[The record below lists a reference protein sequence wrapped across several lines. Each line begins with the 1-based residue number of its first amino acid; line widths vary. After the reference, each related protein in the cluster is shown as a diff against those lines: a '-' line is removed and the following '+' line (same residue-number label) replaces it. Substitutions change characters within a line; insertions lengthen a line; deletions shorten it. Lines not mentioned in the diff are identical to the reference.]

1 MSPNFQLDSITCLS
15 MLDVTYFL
23 LKKHI
28 KILGQ
33 DENRGLY
40 LANVCAMKTIR
51 ANKDAFSRANTWKPE
66 KDFLVAYRQNLFSLL
81 QKK

>member
-1 MSPNFQLDSITCLS
+1 MSFHVRCYLFLAKK
-15 MLDVTYFL
+15 TYQNTL
-23 LKKHI
+23 
-28 KILGQ
+28 LGQ
-33 DENRGLY
+33 DKNRGLY
-40 LANVCAMKTIR
+40 LVNVCAMKTIR